1 MNVSFQRRAFEELT
15 PAELHDLLRLRGDVF
30 VVEQGV
36 SSENDIDGRDPE
48 CVHVLGHAPDGR
60 LAAAARMHLTDSPVV
75 LSRIVVRRDLRRR
88 GVGTALMEYL
98 HRHLGPCSAVMS
110 AQARLEGF
118 YQGLGWVRE
127 GDVYDEVGIPHVRLV
142 RPGRGTEAS

>member
-1 MNVSFQRRAFEELT
+1 VNVTFQRRAFPELT
-15 PAELHDLLRLRGDVF
+15 PFELHDLLRLRGDVF

-48 CVHVLGHAPDGR
+48 CVHVLGRATDGR
-60 LAAAARMHLTDSPVV
+60 LAAAARIHVDDSPVR
-75 LSRIVVRRDLRRR
+75 LSRIVVREDLRGR

-110 AQARLEGF
+110 AQAHLEGW
-118 YQGLGWVRE
+118 YHRLGWVRE

-142 RPGRGTEAS
+142 RPGRPEGTA